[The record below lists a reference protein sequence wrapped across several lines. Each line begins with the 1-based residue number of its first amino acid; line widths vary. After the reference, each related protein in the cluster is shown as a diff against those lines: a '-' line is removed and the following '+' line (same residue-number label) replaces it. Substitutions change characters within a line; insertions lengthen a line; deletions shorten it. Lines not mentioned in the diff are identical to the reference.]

1 MIDTNTEQVVATIPV
16 GQNPQDIT
24 WSPDGRFAYVANV
37 NGNSVSVINAETMA
51 VTATLPVGVSPT
63 SVGVLPN
70 GSAAYVTN
78 LKDGTVTVVNI
89 AG

>member
-1 MIDTNTEQVVATIPV
+1 M
-16 GQNPQDIT
+16 
-24 WSPDGRFAYVANV
+24 
-37 NGNSVSVINAETMA
+37 NGNSVSVINAESMT

-78 LKDGTVTVVNI
+78 LKDGTVTVINI